1 METMVKNKAMLKS
14 IRLFF
19 RSLAAILIAVVFTGS
34 GNLFAQTDSA
44 SSEVVP
50 NEAMKSVF
58 QQMKKEVKANDTLS
72 SILMIVGV
80 VIIVG
85 VAVYLSFKSGP
96 DDDKKPPFKSPAPK
110 KA

>member
-1 METMVKNKAMLKS
+1 METMVKNKAILRG

-34 GNLFAQTDSA
+34 GSLFAQTDSA
-44 SSEVVP
+44 SSEAVP

-58 QQMKKEVKANDTLS
+58 QQMKKEVKGNDTLS
-72 SILMIVGV
+72 SILMIIGV
-80 VIIVG
+80 ILIVG

-96 DDDKKPPFKSPAPK
+96 DEKKPTVKNAAAK

>member
-1 METMVKNKAMLKS
+1 MEIKIIKKSIFRS

-19 RSLAAILIAVVFTGS
+19 RSLGAILIVVVFIGIGS
-34 GNLFAQTDSA
+34 LFAQTDSA
-44 SSEVVP
+44 SSDAVP

-58 QQMKKEVKANDTLS
+58 QQMKKEVKSNDTLS

-80 VIIVG
+80 AMIVV

-96 DDDKKPPFKSPAPK
+96 EDDKKPPFKKPTPK